1 VAGINQESE
10 KVMSNKKS
18 AVVGRLVQ
26 VAAVEGVGKVRVGF
40 EAEWSEYRVQAWAA
54 TGRLVAEYHT
64 DDKADALATAD
75 RMLAD
80 LTGPRPDQ
88 LAAVAAFAARH
99 GRTWRADL
107 ADAWLSG
114 SDAGQPDG
122 HLLRQVRNQHGP
134 AWLRRVTV
142 ADLVTVAA

>member
-1 VAGINQESE
+1 
-10 KVMSNKKS
+10 MSNKKS
-18 AVVGRLVQ
+18 GIVGRLVQ
-26 VAAVEGVGKVRVGF
+26 VAVVEGVGKVRVGF
-40 EAEWSEYRVQAWAA
+40 DVDWSEYRVQAWAA

-64 DDKADALATAD
+64 DDKGDALDTAD

-80 LTGPRPDQ
+80 LTGPTADQ

-107 ADAWLSG
+107 ATAWGTGTDAAEPG
-114 SDAGQPDG
+114 G

-134 AWLRRVTV
+134 VWLRRVTV
-142 ADLVTVAA
+142 ADLGAVAA